1 MSCEDY
7 KQLLMAY
14 IDDESDEADRER
26 LEKHIGQCERCRSEL
41 EELKNLKEVTD
52 DMVFKFPED
61 KLWTT
66 YWSGVYNRL
75 ERGAACALLSIGTII
90 LIVYGAY
97 AAVVAM
103 LGDRTVPWPVKI
115 GVILLLVGV
124 VDLIVSTVRE
134 RVFAMKSDKY
144 KEVER

>member
-14 IDDESDEADRER
+14 IDDEIDEKDRECF
-26 LEKHIGQCERCRSEL
+26 EEHIRQCERCRSEL
-41 EELKNLKEVTD
+41 AELKNLKEVTD

-61 KLWTT
+61 KLWAT

-75 ERGAACALLSIGTII
+75 ERGAAWALVSVGAII
-90 LIVYGAY
+90 LIVYGVY
-97 AAVVAM
+97 ALLVSM
-103 LGDRTVPWPVKI
+103 LGDVSIPWAVKI
-115 GVILLLVGV
+115 GVILLLAGV
-124 VDLIVSTVRE
+124 VALIVSTARE
-134 RVFAMKSDKY
+134 RLFAYKSDKY